1 MPIMDGY
8 EATKQIRQQKKFKD
22 LPILAMTANAMK
34 QDKERALGC
43 GMNDHISKPINPDVM
58 FQTMAK
64 WIQPE

>member
-34 QDKERALGC
+34 QDY
-43 GMNDHISKPINPDVM
+43 
-58 FQTMAK
+58 
-64 WIQPE
+64 